1 MIDKWSENCCVC
13 ICAWET
19 EIKMSLSQCES
30 LFYLAAE
37 MVTGAVSY
45 TVGDSE
51 NWYKLSR
58 EQFGNMQQNR
68 KVNIFWPRI
77 NSVLEI

>member
-1 MIDKWSENCCVC
+1 
-13 ICAWET
+13 
-19 EIKMSLSQCES
+19 MSLSQCES

-51 NWYKLSR
+51 NCHYKLSR
-58 EQFGNMQQNR
+58 EQFGNMLQNR